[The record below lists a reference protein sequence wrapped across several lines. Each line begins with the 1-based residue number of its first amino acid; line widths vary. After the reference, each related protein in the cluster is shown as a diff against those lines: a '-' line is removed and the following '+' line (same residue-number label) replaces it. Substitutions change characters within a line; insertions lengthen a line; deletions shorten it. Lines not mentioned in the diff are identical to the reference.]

1 MDKFILITATFGVP
15 LLFFMTMQDAV
26 ATFYRPDT
34 PTKLA
39 YQVVEV
45 EEDEVAEEEEPA
57 AEPEPVV
64 EEEAAEAEA
73 AVEEEVAEDGRAE
86 DGGAEAE
93 VDLQVEAEPVP
104 DAEAAIEVAALS
116 EADMAAAAKAM
127 RGCKSCHQLE
137 RDRNGTGPHLIG
149 VVGRPIGGVDGFKYS
164 DALLGLNEAGEVWS
178 EAALV
183 EWLEDPK
190 AFADGTKMNFKVR
203 DADDRALIAAWLAA
217 NN

>member
-26 ATFYRPDT
+26 ATFYRPDD
-34 PTKLA
+34 PSKLA

-45 EEDEVAEEEEPA
+45 EEEEVAEEEEEAA
-57 AEPEPVV
+57 AEPEAEAEQEAEAELAEVDAAQEELAAVEPVEDEV
-64 EEEAAEAEA
+64 AEAEAEVVTEEEAA
-73 AVEEEVAEDGRAE
+73 V
-86 DGGAEAE
+86 
-93 VDLQVEAEPVP
+93 
-104 DAEAAIEVAALS
+104 EVAALR
-116 EADMAAAAKAM
+116 EADMAAAARAM

-137 RDRNGTGPHLIG
+137 RERNGVGPHLIG
-149 VVGRPIGGVDGFKYS
+149 VVGRSIGGIEGFRYS
-164 DALLGLNEAGEVWS
+164 DALLELNEAGEVWS
-178 EAALV
+178 EAALI

-190 AFADGTKMNFKVR
+190 SFAEGTKMNFKVR